1 MAGIF
6 SPNLQSQVTPESPT
20 EMASP
25 LASIA
30 QLGTSIAKG
39 LGGARDRADR
49 EARASAPS
57 YTQLKDE
64 REAGQLSEYSTELQR
79 LEGLKGQISAQAY
92 NLELRKVNMNY
103 LDSLAD
109 PSFVAARETITG
121 LPDEMVGRTDNEIL
135 INSLSQTPIGQAEI
149 SFAAQQLEAE
159 GVAATPENVAS
170 VIRQREVT
178 KLSVTNMQITDE
190 ASFRQAKPALN
201 QLINMF
207 TKDTQNS
214 VFTLRE
220 AGVPVTGAMVQDRY
234 ADFLTLQTEIIDKI
248 PANVP
253 ETQKEDVL
261 KSLGRTEDFFVQL
274 GMTQE
279 NGKIILLNKSELQVQ
294 EKVRTYVSVLNESED
309 AADNMLA
316 LQIMDQ
322 NYRPDAV
329 TYGALTSAMARLGTD
344 TPVMPDWITE
354 ADIIVT
360 NDLIGTYTNLVE
372 FEQSG
377 GREQFTQDKKMKEG
391 AISLVNPEEQA
402 KWSGMTNAQGWTAT
416 KAFGTVSNGFSK
428 DAILSGQMTDGFYN
442 SMAGLALSF
451 ESIDIVEEPI
461 SFKGLRSEVSSKLPD
476 LIKTAEAVDPVK
488 GAAIKYLMFRSLT
501 TQRFQY
507 DTRLASDESKLGVS
521 FNPQTRTYNLT
532 SNTSDPAKL
541 TLINIVN
548 NRYNGDLVAATQDGF
563 SKTASEDLSLLPSPS
578 ATQTDMN
585 RVVYTLRGLAPQ
597 VDKVKDLLDLR
608 SSAVYLSNLAS
619 QIEPQSS
626 KDAREA
632 AQESATS
639 QTQNNGVQSTTA
651 SLIERY
657 ESGRGGY
664 DTLFGQAQGS
674 GGPFEGFNV
683 SQKTLGELYE
693 FSNPSG
699 AQGTYGA
706 YVKATNPKEV
716 LATPM
721 GRFQFVGTTLKD
733 VAKKMG
739 LPDDTVFNKETQ
751 DAMFLSLARDV
762 MAGKSQEGKIK
773 ALRGTWDGF
782 NSASDAELIQ
792 MIAEVEGGNPNL
804 GGGGSS
810 TPEYT
815 PRITTTVLPPATTEG
830 TTSGPASAPV
840 VGGQGGAPVE
850 SVQATA
856 ALPEEVEVDQTTT
869 EGGSFG
875 GQGLVR
881 VIDSPAYSRELQA
894 LLQALRVDPEQTFI
908 VADLDEFDAA
918 VAEGLIKKGDE
929 VVVGSGEKAFVKKV
943 E

>member
-1 MAGIF
+1 
-6 SPNLQSQVTPESPT
+6 
-20 EMASP
+20 
-25 LASIA
+25 
-30 QLGTSIAKG
+30 
-39 LGGARDRADR
+39 
-49 EARASAPS
+49 
-57 YTQLKDE
+57 
-64 REAGQLSEYSTELQR
+64 
-79 LEGLKGQISAQAY
+79 
-92 NLELRKVNMNY
+92 
-103 LDSLAD
+103 
-109 PSFVAARETITG
+109 
-121 LPDEMVGRTDNEIL
+121 
-135 INSLSQTPIGQAEI
+135 
-149 SFAAQQLEAE
+149 
-159 GVAATPENVAS
+159 
-170 VIRQREVT
+170 
-178 KLSVTNMQITDE
+178 
-190 ASFRQAKPALN
+190 
-201 QLINMF
+201 
-207 TKDTQNS
+207 
-214 VFTLRE
+214 
-220 AGVPVTGAMVQDRY
+220 
-234 ADFLTLQTEIIDKI
+234 
-248 PANVP
+248 
-253 ETQKEDVL
+253 
-261 KSLGRTEDFFVQL
+261 
-274 GMTQE
+274 
-279 NGKIILLNKSELQVQ
+279 
-294 EKVRTYVSVLNESED
+294 
-309 AADNMLA
+309 
-316 LQIMDQ
+316 
-322 NYRPDAV
+322 
-329 TYGALTSAMARLGTD
+329 
-344 TPVMPDWITE
+344 
-354 ADIIVT
+354 
-360 NDLIGTYTNLVE
+360 
-372 FEQSG
+372 
-377 GREQFTQDKKMKEG
+377 
-391 AISLVNPEEQA
+391 
-402 KWSGMTNAQGWTAT
+402 
-416 KAFGTVSNGFSK
+416 
-428 DAILSGQMTDGFYN
+428 MTDGFYN

-804 GGGGSS
+804 GGGGS
-810 TPEYT
+810 TTAEYT
-815 PRITTTVLPPATTEG
+815 PRITTTELSPATTEG

-840 VGGQGGAPVE
+840 VGGQGATPVE
-850 SVQATA
+850 GVQATA
-856 ALPEEVEVDQTTT
+856 DLPEEAVQRT
-869 EGGSFG
+869 EGEAPTARTSATGPSTPPE
-875 GQGLVR
+875 
-881 VIDSPAYSRELQA
+881 ITA
-894 LLQALRVDPEQTFI
+894 LLQALGSRTLSEEEVSQ
-908 VADLDEFDAA
+908 LDQYIA
-918 VAEGLIKKGDE
+918 GLG
-929 VVVGSGEKAFVKKV
+929 G
-943 E
+943 